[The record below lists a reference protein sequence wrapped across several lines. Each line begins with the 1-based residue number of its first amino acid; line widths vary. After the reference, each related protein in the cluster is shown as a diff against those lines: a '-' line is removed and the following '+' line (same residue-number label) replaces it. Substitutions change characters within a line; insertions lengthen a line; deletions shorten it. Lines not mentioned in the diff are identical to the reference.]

1 MNYEKNYREILQKM
15 YTLAYLRGTKNIRQ
29 SNNMYDYTSYLYD
42 MNCNKKL
49 NESKF
54 KKTK

>member
-15 YTLAYLRGTKNIRQ
+15 YTKNIRQ
-29 SNNMYDYTSYLYD
+29 SSNMYDYTSYLYD

-49 NESKF
+49 NESQF